1 MRFLILLLTALAAVT
16 ALPRS
21 TAAAALFQ
29 PGFELVAAS
38 ERVFARPHDLVLS
51 PDGKYLLVSD
61 LGHDEIKIVDPMTL
75 KVVSTLG
82 SGELAAPHDVTFL
95 DANTVLVADT
105 SNDRIAVYD
114 FGGVGADGKAVARLT
129 ASWRAH
135 ILNPEGVAVAPG
147 GDFIYVTNVG
157 HNSLVRLNRK
167 GELVNGVGGYHPR
180 DMVSFTRPHDVA
192 VHADGRVFVADSGDD
207 RMVILN
213 PELVFLRKFK
223 GDPWNFDD
231 PKYMA
236 FDAQGDLWL
245 ADEYNSRV
253 LHLDAA
259 MTVKQ
264 IIGTGEKGDGP
275 GQLNWPEGVEV
286 KGDLIWISDTYNDRL
301 LLLRR
306 LK

>member
-1 MRFLILLLTALAAVT
+1 MRLIALLLAAAVG
-16 ALPRS
+16 AVAVPAK
-21 TAAAALFQ
+21 AATLFQ

-38 ERVFARPHDLVLS
+38 DRVFARPHDLVLS
-51 PDGKYLLVSD
+51 PDGKYLLVAD

-75 KVVSTLG
+75 KIVSTLG
-82 SGELAAPHDVTFL
+82 KGELASPHDVSFL
-95 DANTVLVADT
+95 DDKTVLVADT

-114 FGGVGADGKAVARLT
+114 FAGIGADGKAAAKLT

-135 ILNPEGVAVAPG
+135 ILNPEGVAVSPG

-157 HNSLVRLNRK
+157 HNSLVRLNRQ
-167 GELVNGVGGYHPR
+167 GELINGVGGYHPR

-207 RMVILN
+207 RMLILN
-213 PELVFLRKFK
+213 PELVYLRRFK
-223 GDPWNFDD
+223 DAPWNFDD

-259 MTVKQ
+259 MTIKQ
-264 IIGTGEKGDGP
+264 VIGTGEKGDGP

-286 KGDLIWISDTYNDRL
+286 KGNLIWISDTYNDRL
-301 LLLRR
+301 LLLKR
-306 LK
+306 LN